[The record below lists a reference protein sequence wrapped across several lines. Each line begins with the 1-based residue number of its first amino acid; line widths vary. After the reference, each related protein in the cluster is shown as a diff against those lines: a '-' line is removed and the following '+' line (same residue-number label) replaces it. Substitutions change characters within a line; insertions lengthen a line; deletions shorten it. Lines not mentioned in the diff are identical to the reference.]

1 MNHFSG
7 FSELIYNYIKNMEP
21 YLAVDFEEIDLVEKA
36 NEVVILGKK
45 FTKEDGVFNYL
56 CYQKVK
62 EFVRSRLWMTYRKDF
77 TKIGGT
83 GPSSDQGWGC
93 MLRCGQMLLAQAIVD
108 IKLGKDWIWDPNTSA
123 NDQNYI
129 KILNLFQD
137 DKTSNYSIHQI
148 AQMGVSEGKNVGE
161 WLGPNTVSQVLKKLV
176 FYDDWSN
183 IRVHVAMDNVLIHD
197 DVKKVATVQ
206 RDDQNEWKNLLII
219 IPLRLGLTSIN
230 RDYIPA
236 IKMFYELKQCAGII
250 GGRPNRALYFIG
262 MADEEMLYLDPH
274 ICQPVIDINEQME
287 AVDVKDNGSLNEKFD
302 ENDGVKVDIE
312 EPTSSSLL
320 INDASFHCDCV
331 AHMDYEQMDPS
342 LALAFVCKDKPD
354 YDDLTKNLETVLKAS
369 LPPLFEMLSER
380 PKGWPKFVPYTGVE
394 SSFNFKEYTDFGD
407 PNMDS
412 DDEFEV
418 LS

>member
-1 MNHFSG
+1 MD
-7 FSELIYNYIKNMEP
+7 P
-21 YLAVDFEEIDLVEKA
+21 YLALDFEQIDLVEKA
-36 NEVVILGKK
+36 NEVVLLGKV
-45 FTKEDGVFNYL
+45 FTKNDGYD
-56 CYQKVK
+56 KVK

-108 IKLGKDWIWDPNTSA
+108 IKLGKDWIWDINSSA
-123 NDQNYI
+123 ENCDYI

-148 AQMGVSEGKNVGE
+148 AQMGVSEGKCVGE

-176 FYDDWSN
+176 FYDDWSD

-197 DVKKVATVQ
+197 DVKKVAIVEKG
-206 RDDQNEWKNLLII
+206 DESVWKNLLII
-219 IPLRLGLTSIN
+219 IPLRLGLTYIN

-236 IKMFYELKQCAGII
+236 IKMFYRLKQCAGII

-287 AVDVKDNGSLNEKFD
+287 SVDVKENEAISEKIGENGGIEVN
-302 ENDGVKVDIE
+302 VE

-331 AHMDYEQMDPS
+331 AHMDYGQMDPS
-342 LALAFVCKDKPD
+342 LALAFVCKGKED
-354 YDDLTKNLETVLKAS
+354 YEDLTKNLQEVLKAS
-369 LPPLFEMLSER
+369 KPPLFEMLSER
-380 PKGWPKFVPYTGVE
+380 PKGWPKFIPYTGVE
-394 SSFNFKEYTDFGD
+394 TSFSYTEYADFGD

>member
-1 MNHFSG
+1 
-7 FSELIYNYIKNMEP
+7 MEP
-21 YLAVDFEEIDLVEKA
+21 YLALDFEEIDLVEKA

-45 FTKEDGVFNYL
+45 FTKEDG
-56 CYQKVK
+56 YQKVK

-206 RDDQNEWKNLLII
+206 RDGENEWKNLLII

-236 IKMFYELKQCAGII
+236 VKMFYELKQCAGII

-287 AVDVKDNGSLNEKFD
+287 AVDVKDNGSLHEKID

-354 YDDLTKNLETVLKAS
+354 YDDLTKNLEAVLKAS
-369 LPPLFEMLSER
+369 SPPLFEMLSER